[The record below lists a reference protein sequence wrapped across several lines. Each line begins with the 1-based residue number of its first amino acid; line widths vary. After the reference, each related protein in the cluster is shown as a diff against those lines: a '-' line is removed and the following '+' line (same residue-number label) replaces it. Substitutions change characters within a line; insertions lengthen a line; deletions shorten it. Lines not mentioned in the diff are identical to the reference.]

1 MPGQNLTRDEARTRA
16 ALTVDSYEIALDLT
30 TGPSTF
36 RSTTVVRFGATEGFA
51 TFIDL
56 IAPTVHEVVLNGRSL
71 DPAAVFADSRI
82 ALDGLAEHNELRVV
96 ADCAY
101 MNTGE
106 GLHRFVDP
114 IDDEVYLYSQFEVAD
129 SRRVFAVFEQPDLK
143 ATFAFTVVAPSHWT
157 VVSNS
162 PTPSPVPVTDAASQ
176 WSFAPTPRLA
186 SYVTAIVAGPYH
198 RVEGSVTS
206 AKGEVPAAVLCRAS
220 LGEHLDAEEIR
231 AITQAG
237 FTFYEERFGLPYPF
251 AKYDQIFVPEFNAG
265 AMENAGAVTFLEA
278 YVFRSKVTDAMVE
291 RRTVTIL
298 HELAHMWFGDLVTMR
313 WWDDLWLN
321 ESFAEYVSHLATA
334 EATRWTSA
342 WTTFSS
348 LEKSWAYRQDQLP
361 STHPIVADI
370 RDLED
375 VEVNF
380 DGITYAKGASVLKQ
394 LAAWVGE
401 EQFFAGVRAYF
412 ERHAWGNTELRD
424 LLAELEATSGRDLS
438 AWSRVWLEQAGVTLL
453 RPVVE
458 IDAHGVVTHAE
469 VHQEVPTTHP
479 VQRPHRVVVSGYD
492 LIPDGDGTRLTRT
505 MRSELDVTGATTLV
519 PDLVGRDRPDLVLVN
534 DEDLAYAKVRL
545 DAPSFAAATGHL
557 RDFDDSLP
565 RTLIWGAAWDMTRD
579 AEVPAR
585 RFVDLVLAN
594 LAHETD
600 SSVVLV
606 LLRQLTATVDQYVA
620 PADRASVARRTA
632 DRLLALAREAE
643 AGSDTQLQLVKA
655 FAARAFDAAHL
666 DALAG
671 LVDGTAPLPG
681 LSVDTD
687 LRWELLT
694 ALVAG
699 GRAGEA
705 EIVAQLASDPTAT
718 GERAAAAARAA
729 VPTAAAKAAAFDAAV
744 RDTALANALQ
754 TSTIAGLMRM
764 PDVATRE
771 ALLAPL
777 VEPYFDALVD
787 VWAERTNETAQNVVT
802 GLYPTLLTGTAV
814 DVLGAT
820 DAWLDAHP
828 DAPAALRRL
837 VAENR
842 DGVRRALVAQAVDTP
857 T

>member
-1 MPGQNLTRDEARTRA
+1 
-16 ALTVDSYEIALDLT
+16 
-30 TGPSTF
+30 
-36 RSTTVVRFGATEGFA
+36 
-51 TFIDL
+51 
-56 IAPTVHEVVLNGRSL
+56 
-71 DPAAVFADSRI
+71 
-82 ALDGLAEHNELRVV
+82 
-96 ADCAY
+96 
-101 MNTGE
+101 
-106 GLHRFVDP
+106 
-114 IDDEVYLYSQFEVAD
+114 
-129 SRRVFAVFEQPDLK
+129 
-143 ATFAFTVVAPSHWT
+143 
-157 VVSNS
+157 
-162 PTPSPVPVTDAASQ
+162 
-176 WSFAPTPRLA
+176 
-186 SYVTAIVAGPYH
+186 
-198 RVEGSVTS
+198 
-206 AKGEVPAAVLCRAS
+206 
-220 LGEHLDAEEIR
+220 
-231 AITQAG
+231 
-237 FTFYEERFGLPYPF
+237 
-251 AKYDQIFVPEFNAG
+251 
-265 AMENAGAVTFLEA
+265 
-278 YVFRSKVTDAMVE
+278 
-291 RRTVTIL
+291 
-298 HELAHMWFGDLVTMR
+298 MR

-412 ERHAWGNTELRD
+412 VRHAWGNTELRD

-438 AWSRVWLEQAGVTLL
+438 AWSLLWLEQAGVTLL

-469 VHQEVPTTHP
+469 VHQEVPATHP
-479 VQRPHRVVVSGYD
+479 VQRPHRVVVSGYE
-492 LIPDGDGTRLTRT
+492 LVPDGDGTRLMRT

-519 PDLVGRDRPDLVLVN
+519 PDLVGRARPDLVLVN
-534 DEDLAYAKVRL
+534 DEDLAYAKIRL
-545 DAPSFAAATGHL
+545 DGPSFAAATGHL

-585 RFVDLVLAN
+585 RFIDLVLGN

-606 LLRQLTATVDQYVA
+606 LLRQLAATVDQYVA
-620 PADRASVARRTA
+620 PADRASVSRRTA
-632 DRLLALAREAE
+632 DRLLALAREAQ

-655 FAARAFDAAHL
+655 FAARAFDARHL
-666 DALAG
+666 DALTG

-694 ALVAG
+694 GLVAA
-699 GRAGEA
+699 GRAGER
-705 EIVAQLASDPTAT
+705 EILAQLASDPTAT

-729 VPTAAAKAAAFDAAV
+729 VPTAAAKAAAFEAAV
-744 RDTALANALQ
+744 RDTSLANALQ

-771 ALLAPL
+771 ALLAPF

-787 VWAERTNETAQNVVT
+787 VWAHRTNETAQNVVT
-802 GLYPTLLTGTAV
+802 GLYPTLLTGTGV

-820 DAWLDAHP
+820 DAWLDANP

-837 VAENR
+837 VAESR
-842 DGVRRALVAQAVDTP
+842 DGVRRALAAQAVDARD
-857 T
+857 